1 MPTLCLYCCFNSLF
15 SSPISCLELRIH
27 LIWAVVVFV
36 SFKHLLS
43 CLSGDFARFANLQHV
58 SLQMPKSPPKKK
70 SKCSRARGPRCPA
83 ASSQPR
89 PSVSASAASCFLSG
103 GFPSL
108 PFRSHAFTRSLTQKR
123 AADRATLS
131 LRRRRMS
138 ALTLKNEAPTVAAP
152 AKREGRK
159 TSLIIPRLALCL

>member
-36 SFKHLLS
+36 SLKHLLS
-43 CLSGDFARFANLQHV
+43 CLSGDFARFANPQHV
-58 SLQMPKSPPKKK
+58 SLQMPKSPPKK
-70 SKCSRARGPRCPA
+70 RANVAGLAAPA
-83 ASSQPR
+83 APR
-89 PSVSASAASCFLSG
+89 PRLSHVRLSARLPRPVSSPEA
-103 GFPSL
+103 SL
-108 PFRSHAFTRSLTQKR
+108 PFRSHAFTHSLTQKR